1 MVCEVREGFRQE
13 EAFNLIWEN
22 GQGINQLDKEIRT
35 FQALGSTEVQN
46 SKACL
51 DWRKNIK
58 RNKG

>member
-1 MVCEVREGFRQE
+1 MAREVRKGFRLV
-13 EAFNLIWEN
+13 EAFNLIWKN
-22 GQGINQLDKEIRT
+22 GYVINQLVKGIRA

-58 RNKG
+58 KE